1 MKKGKLILLTG
12 LAAAM
17 MVMGAW
23 APTASQVDHSDAV
36 VASGGVQENSIPTI
50 LPPL

>member
-23 APTASQVDHSDAV
+23 APAASQVDNADAV
-36 VASGGVQENSIPTI
+36 VALGGVQESSIPTI

>member
-23 APTASQVDHSDAV
+23 APAASQVDGFDAA
-36 VASGGVQENSIPTI
+36 VASGAVQEKSIPTI

>member
-12 LAAAM
+12 LAVAM
-17 MVMGAW
+17 MAMGAW
-23 APTASQVDHSDAV
+23 APTASQVDGSDAV
-36 VASGGVQENSIPTI
+36 VASGDVGKSSIPTI

>member
-23 APTASQVDHSDAV
+23 SPTASQVDNSGAV
-36 VASGGVQENSIPTI
+36 VASGDVQKSSIPTI

>member
-12 LAAAM
+12 LAATM

-23 APTASQVDHSDAV
+23 APTATQVDHSNPV
-36 VASGGVQENSIPTI
+36 VAGSSVQQNSIPTI

>member
-12 LAAAM
+12 LAAVIVA
-17 MVMGAW
+17 MGAW
-23 APTASQVDHSDAV
+23 APAASQEDHSDAV
-36 VASGGVQENSIPTI
+36 VASGGAHSIPTI

>member
-1 MKKGKLILLTG
+1 MKKAKLILLTG
-12 LAAAM
+12 VAAAM

-23 APTASQVDHSDAV
+23 APAASQVDGSTAV
-36 VASGGVQENSIPTI
+36 AASGDVQENSIPTI

>member
-23 APTASQVDHSDAV
+23 APAASQADHSNAV
-36 VASGGVQENSIPTI
+36 VATGGVQESSIPTI